1 MNYKEIK
8 SPSDLKHLTL
18 KEKYEYSDYLRK
30 NIIDTVSQNGGHL
43 SSNLGVVELSIAIH
57 SVFNSPED
65 KIIWDVSHQS
75 YSHKI
80 ITGRGDK
87 FHTLRTF
94 GGLSG
99 FGNVEESSHDV
110 WTTGHSGNSISIAMG
125 LAKARDLEGKKGY
138 IVVVIGDASI
148 GNGMALEALNNLSI
162 LGSNVI
168 IVLNDNEMSISKNVG
183 ALAKNFSMLRL
194 KYRLNR
200 TKKAVKGSIKFIPG
214 GKIIADTFVGLY
226 HGFIRLFQSVKG
238 VFFQELGLTYL
249 GPYDGHKIE
258 DVERALIGAKQNKS
272 STVVHIITQKGH

>member
-162 LGSNVI
+162 LGSN
-168 IVLNDNEMSISKNVG
+168 
-183 ALAKNFSMLRL
+183 FSL
-194 KYRLNR
+194 
-200 TKKAVKGSIKFIPG
+200 
-214 GKIIADTFVGLY
+214 
-226 HGFIRLFQSVKG
+226 Q
-238 VFFQELGLTYL
+238 
-249 GPYDGHKIE
+249 
-258 DVERALIGAKQNKS
+258 
-272 STVVHIITQKGH
+272 